1 MMKMVGYGEKR
12 PRCAA
17 NCIFLNFK
25 SMDKVIYDKNGGENL
40 PYTVKKMLY
49 CVWLEHTSSGVWLG
63 YTTFCVSLH
72 ILLCYEIST
81 HFNLV

>member
-25 SMDKVIYDKNGGENL
+25 SMDKVSHEND
-40 PYTVKKMLY
+40 
-49 CVWLEHTSSGVWLG
+49 
-63 YTTFCVSLH
+63 
-72 ILLCYEIST
+72 IDYEYFSY
-81 HFNLV
+81 F